1 MTVEILPALSATCG
15 HGADGA
21 GLLSF
26 DSMNA
31 TSKMFLWSGFSS
43 CMTAMFLLMSHDMS
57 QNNSANEKMHK
68 FKS

>member
-31 TSKMFLWSGFSS
+31 TSKMFLWSGFSN
-43 CMTAMFLLMSHDMS
+43 CMTTMFLLMTHES
-57 QNNSANEKMHK
+57 NSANEKMHK